1 MRGTERNQILKT
13 NQKQRSLGPSVIHS
27 RLSNQEREL
36 SIFRGFIFFV
46 LCCVFFPNVCLC
58 LSVKIQT
65 WFQLACGLL
74 WGPGLPELNSFPH
87 AQMTQHNKHHLRK
100 ACAGCQNEVQWRKNH
115 GFCAL
120 ATNNSGDNTHTLS
133 KEHCGRAEGVGVR
146 LLSWEDLRSKTQR
159 S

>member
-74 WGPGLPELNSFPH
+74 WGPGLPELNTVSLTH
-87 AQMTQHNKHHLRK
+87 KWLNTTNTTWEKHVL
-100 ACAGCQNEVQWRKNH
+100 
-115 GFCAL
+115 
-120 ATNNSGDNTHTLS
+120 
-133 KEHCGRAEGVGVR
+133 GVR
-146 LLSWEDLRSKTQR
+146 MRYNEGKIMTFVLWPQTIQGTTYTPYQR
-159 S
+159 NTVDVLKGQE